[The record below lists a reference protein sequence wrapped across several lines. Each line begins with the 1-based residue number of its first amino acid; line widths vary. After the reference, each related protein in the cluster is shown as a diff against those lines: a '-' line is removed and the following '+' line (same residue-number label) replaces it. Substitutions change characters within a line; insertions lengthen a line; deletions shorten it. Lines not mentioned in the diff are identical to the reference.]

1 MEVRH
6 EHTTSDTTNVEI
18 LRYTYDNME
27 RMTTTY
33 QSKNNIDQ
41 GYFPSIEGLSTQNAQ
56 AYGWSLMSKHS
67 NTYSE
72 SHNLWKTLT
81 NFFKKLF

>member
-1 MEVRH
+1 
-6 EHTTSDTTNVEI
+6 
-18 LRYTYDNME
+18 ME